1 MLKTRIITAVIL
13 STLFVA
19 SAFFL
24 SPLLWNLLILG
35 VVCLG
40 AWEWAG
46 LAKFEKMLKVAYV
59 ASIAVAGLLGI
70 LVYPQYMKMAMFF
83 GILLAAVFWVLVAP
97 LLLFTKAKIT
107 NRPVLAMIGLLIVV
121 PFGFA
126 MIALREIGPWL
137 LLVLILGI
145 SIADS
150 AAYFV
155 GTKFGKHKLAPSISP
170 GKTWEGVLGALLAV
184 ALYGLLL
191 TQITHQ
197 NLLVVAVLWVL
208 TLFAVMGD
216 LVESLFK
223 RNAGVKDS
231 GDLLPGHGGVLDRI
245 DALTAAL
252 PMMTF
257 MISLPMY
264 LLVLGHA

>member
-19 SAFFL
+19 AAFLL
-24 SPLLWNLLILG
+24 SPPLWSLLMLG

-40 AWEWAG
+40 SWEWAS
-46 LAKFEKMLKVAYV
+46 LSKFEKAFKVAYV
-59 ASIAVAGLLGI
+59 ATIAAAGLLGI
-70 LVYPQYMKMAMFF
+70 VAYPQYMQMAMFF
-83 GILLAAVFWVLVAP
+83 AILLAAAFWLLVAP
-97 LLLFTKAKIT
+97 LLLFTKAKIS
-107 NRPVLAMIGLLIVV
+107 NRLVLAIIGLLIVV

-126 MIALREIGPWL
+126 MIALREIGPSL
-137 LLVLILGI
+137 LLVLILSI

-150 AAYFV
+150 AAYFA
-155 GTKFGKHKLAPSISP
+155 GTKFGKHKLAPNISP
-170 GKTWEGVLGALLAV
+170 GKTWEGVVGALLAV
-184 ALYGLLL
+184 SLYGLLL

-197 NLLVVAVLWVL
+197 GLLVVLVLWVL
-208 TLFAVMGD
+208 TLFAVVGD
-216 LVESLFK
+216 LIESLFK

-257 MISLPMY
+257 MISLPTY
-264 LLVLGHA
+264 LLALGHA

>member
-13 STLFVA
+13 STLFVTA
-19 SAFFL
+19 AFLL
-24 SPLLWNLLILG
+24 SPPLWSLLMLG

-40 AWEWAG
+40 AWEWAS
-46 LAKFEKMLKVAYV
+46 LSKFEKMLKVAYV
-59 ASIAVAGLLGI
+59 ASVATAGLLGI
-70 LVYPQYMKMAMFF
+70 VAYPQYMQMAMFF
-83 GILLAAVFWVLVAP
+83 AILLAAAFWILAAP
-97 LLLFTKAKIT
+97 LLLFTKAKIS
-107 NRPVLAMIGLLIVV
+107 NRLVLAIIGLLIIV

-150 AAYFV
+150 AAYFA

-170 GKTWEGVLGALLAV
+170 GKTWEGVVGALV

-197 NLLVVAVLWVL
+197 NLLVILVLWVL
-208 TLFAVMGD
+208 TLFAVVGD
-216 LVESLFK
+216 LIESLFK

-252 PMMTF
+252 PIMTF

>member
-19 SAFFL
+19 ATFLL
-24 SPLLWNLLILG
+24 SPPLWSLLVLG

-40 AWEWAG
+40 VWEWAD
-46 LAKFEKMLKVAYV
+46 LAKFEKTLKFAYV
-59 ASIAVAGLLGI
+59 TTIGLAGLLGI
-70 LVYPQYMKMAMFF
+70 FVYPQYMMRAMFF
-83 GILLAAVFWVLVAP
+83 GILLAVAFWVLVAP

-107 NRPVLAMIGLLIVV
+107 NRLVLGALGLLIIV

-126 MIALREIGPWL
+126 MIALREIGPRP

-150 AAYFV
+150 AAYFA

-170 GKTWEGVLGALLAV
+170 GKTWEGVLGALVAV
-184 ALYGLLL
+184 TLYGLLL
-191 TQITHQ
+191 VQITHQ
-197 NLLVVAVLWVL
+197 NLLVIAVLWAL
-208 TLFAVMGD
+208 TLFGVMGD

-257 MISLPMY
+257 ILYS
-264 LLVLGHA
+264 LVLNHA